1 MTGARAIRLPRI
13 EPGAPDRYAHP
24 GSWLRSREVL
34 ALGLILSGLL
44 ALYVPVL
51 IEYGAL
57 FLWSEDD
64 NHSGLLL
71 LLVLFGYWQDRR
83 AFAWTA
89 TSREMAYGAAAILCG
104 LLLYCVG
111 RITDSV
117 QMQGVSLPA
126 IMTGLAMAAG
136 GFALARRWLLLS
148 TLLIFIV
155 PWFGPIADA
164 LLVPLRLGLT
174 HSAARLAAWL
184 GFPVS
189 TSGVFIYV
197 GFVELNV
204 AGACVGLRAMV
215 SMTAI
220 GFLFLHFFPARSL
233 GAGLLFIVLMPMIA
247 LAVNF
252 LRVFGLIVTTA
263 VAGVGGEAFM
273 HDVAAYLEVG
283 IVLFAFMLL
292 GKALGPKAEQA

>member
-1 MTGARAIRLPRI
+1 MGTGAIRLP
-13 EPGAPDRYAHP
+13 EGMSDVPAQDAGAV
-24 GSWLRSREVL
+24 SRPQGRELV
-34 ALGLILSGLL
+34 ALGLILVGLV
-44 ALYVPVL
+44 ALYAPVL

-71 LLVLFGYWQDRR
+71 LLVLFGYWQDRK

-89 TSREMAYGAAAILCG
+89 TSREVGYGATAILCG
-104 LLLYCVG
+104 LLLYFVG

-126 IMTGLAMAAG
+126 IMTGLAMASG

-233 GAGLLFIVLMPMIA
+233 GAGLLFVVLMPMIA

-292 GKALGPKAEQA
+292 GKALGPRAEAA

>member
-1 MTGARAIRLPRI
+1 MHGAVAFSSDAQEDAAVGRSGFGDIV
-13 EPGAPDRYAHP
+13 
-24 GSWLRSREVL
+24 RSRNGV
-34 ALGLILSGLL
+34 ALGLILLGLL

-71 LLVLFGYWQDRR
+71 ALVLFGYWQDRK

-89 TSREMAYGAAAILCG
+89 TAREFIWGGAAILVG
-104 LLLYCVG
+104 LTLYFVG

-117 QMQGVSLPA
+117 QMQGVSLPVV
-126 IMTGLAMAAG
+126 MTGLAMAAG
-136 GFALARRWLLLS
+136 GVALARRWLLLS

-164 LLVPLRLGLT
+164 LLVPLRLALT
-174 HSAARLAAWL
+174 HWAARLASLL
-184 GFPVS
+184 GFSVS
-189 TSGVFIYV
+189 TSGVLIYV

-220 GFLFLHFFPARSL
+220 GFLFLHFFPARSFA
-233 GAGLLFIVLMPMIA
+233 AGLLFVVLMPMIA
-247 LAVNF
+247 LVVNF
-252 LRVFGLIVTTA
+252 LRVFGLIVTA
-263 VAGVGGEAFM
+263 ALLGVSGEAFV
-273 HDVAAYLEVG
+273 HDLAAYLEVG
-283 IVLFAFMLL
+283 IVLLAFTLL
-292 GKALGPKAEQA
+292 GKALGPKAVAA

>member
-1 MTGARAIRLPRI
+1 MPSAVMLAPGPQLAVPADAVGVPRRAER
-13 EPGAPDRYAHP
+13 
-24 GSWLRSREVL
+24 L
-34 ALGLILSGLL
+34 ALGLILAGLV
-44 ALYVPVL
+44 ALYAPVL
-51 IEYGAL
+51 VEYGAL

-71 LLVLFGYWQDRR
+71 ALVLFGYWQDRK
-83 AFAWTA
+83 AFTWTS
-89 TSREMAYGAAAILCG
+89 TRRELTGGAAAVLVG
-104 LLLYCVG
+104 VALYFVG

-117 QMQGVSLPA
+117 QLQGVSLP
-126 IMTGLAMAAG
+126 IVMTGLALAAG
-136 GFALARRWLLLS
+136 GVALARRWLLLS

-164 LLVPLRLGLT
+164 LLVPLRLALT
-174 HSAARLAAWL
+174 HWAARLAAL
-184 GFPVS
+184 IGFPVT

-233 GAGLLFIVLMPMIA
+233 GAGVLFVCLMPLIA

-252 LRVFGLIVTTA
+252 LRVFGLIVTA
-263 VAGVGGEAFM
+263 ALLGVSGEAFV
-273 HDVAAYLEVG
+273 HDFAAYLEVG
-283 IVLFAFMLL
+283 IVLGAFTLL
-292 GKALGPKAEQA
+292 GKALGPKEAQR

>member
-1 MTGARAIRLPRI
+1 MTAARAIRLPSVA
-13 EPGAPDRYAHP
+13 PGAAIGEARI
-24 GSWLRSREVL
+24 GQVLRSREGL
-34 ALGLILSGLL
+34 AFGLMVAGLL
-44 ALYVPVL
+44 ALYAPVL
-51 IEYGAL
+51 VEYGAL

-71 LLVLFGYWQDRR
+71 LLVLFGYWQDRK
-83 AFAWTA
+83 AFAWTS
-89 TSREMAYGAAAILCG
+89 TSRELAGGAAVVLCG
-104 LLLYCVG
+104 LALYFVG

-117 QMQGVSLPA
+117 QMQGVSLPLV
-126 IMTGLAMAAG
+126 MSGLALAAG
-136 GFALARRWLLLS
+136 GVALARRWLLLS
-148 TLLIFIV
+148 ALLIFIV

-174 HSAARLAAWL
+174 HSAARLAASL

-233 GAGLLFIVLMPMIA
+233 GAGLLFVVLMPAIA

-252 LRVFGLIVTTA
+252 LRVFGLIVTA
-263 VAGVGGEAFM
+263 ALAGVSGEALV
-273 HDVAAYLEVG
+273 HDIAAYLEVG
-283 IVLFAFMLL
+283 TVLFAFTLL
-292 GKALGPKAEQA
+292 GKALGPKSVAA